1 MTEKIIREIYY
12 FDKNDL
18 FKTYSQIDYT
28 KINDTT
34 KNVGSFFQNGQVKL
48 RKEDG
53 SYGGLY
59 YGNKNIHTNNDTN
72 IINST
77 NVLTISNDIGKLCY
91 MLPFNS
97 ENLIIGDNF
106 YTKPIY
112 TSGGYLNKDILINQ
126 QVLNNKEETRKITIF
141 Y

>member
-1 MTEKIIREIYY
+1 MTEKIIRQIYY

-18 FKTYSQIDYT
+18 FITYSEIDDT
-28 KINDTT
+28 KINDIT
-34 KNVGSFFQNGQVKL
+34 KNVRSYFQNGQVKL

-59 YGNKNIHTNNDTN
+59 YGNKNIQSNNNTN

-77 NVLTISNDIGKLCY
+77 NVLTISNDVGKLCY
-91 MLPFNS
+91 MLPFNT
-97 ENLIIGDNF
+97 ENLVIGDSY

-112 TSGGYLNKDILINQ
+112 TSGGYLNKDILIYQ
-126 QVLNNKEETRKITIF
+126 EVLNNDKETRKITIF